1 MATLTEVVAS
11 WKGATVGTGGSGSNV
26 GNTSGSHDNGE
37 GGGGTGRGG
46 ENNPTYT
53 PSPKHEPGHN
63 WGSENPIKTQEEGQE
78 LLDTGYSNGKQLYNV
93 TEDGTIV
100 KFQPDGTPDNGYH
113 SYAIDSPSEI
123 PTSILRQMLA
133 DGKIGQHRY
142 SQILHGNL

>member
-1 MATLTEVVAS
+1 MPFRARMQA
-11 WKGATVGTGGSGSNV
+11 A
-26 GNTSGSHDNGE
+26 
-37 GGGGTGRGG
+37 
-46 ENNPTYT
+46 YA

-133 DGKIGQHRY
+133 DGKIGQHLPYLDDYHHFTTRNARFCGRLY
-142 SQILHGNL
+142 QDISQK